1 MERISVVG
9 NTGSGKT
16 TLARQLSE
24 RLGFPLLELDSVMHQ
39 ADWTPLAEDDF
50 RQRIA
55 IFMEENS
62 YWIIDGNYSQV
73 LDAVWSKAD
82 TVVWL
87 DPPRLLIMYAVIGR
101 TLVRLFT
108 RRTLWNGNHESW
120 SNLFRF
126 NPQKSVVAWS
136 WRCHGERR
144 SQFQKAMGDPRW
156 KHLVF
161 IQLSDRKELS
171 HWLEMLPL

>member
-24 RLGFPLLELDSVMHQ
+24 RLEFPLLEPDSVMHQ

-55 IFMEENS
+55 MFMEAKS

-73 LDAVWSKAD
+73 LEAVWSKAD

-87 DPPRLLIMYAVIGR
+87 DPPLLRNISAVIGR
-101 TLVRLFT
+101 TLMRLFT
-108 RRTLWNGNHESW
+108 RQTLWNGNHEQW
-120 SNLFRF
+120 SNLFRL
-126 NPQKSVVAWS
+126 NPQKSVIAWT
-136 WRCHGERR
+136 WRSHGERR
-144 SQFQKAMGDPRW
+144 SQFRKAMEDPRW
-156 KHLVF
+156 KHLIF
-161 IQLSDRKELS
+161 IQLSDRKESS
-171 HWLEMLPL
+171 HWLQTFPV

>member
-9 NTGSGKT
+9 NTGSGKK

-24 RLGFPLLELDSVMHQ
+24 CLGFPLVEVDSVMHQ
-39 ADWTPLAEDDF
+39 ADWTALAEDDF

-55 IFMEENS
+55 MFMEAKS
-62 YWIIDGNYSQV
+62 YWIIDGIYSQV

-87 DPPRLLIMYAVIGR
+87 DPPRLLNMSAVIGR
-101 TLVRLFT
+101 TRVRLFA
-108 RRTLWNGNHESW
+108 RRNLWNGNREPW

-126 NPQKSVVAWS
+126 DPQKSVIAWS

-144 SQFQKAMGDPRW
+144 CQFPKAMEDPRW
-156 KHLVF
+156 KDLVF
-161 IQLSDRKELS
+161 IQLSDRKESS
-171 HWLEMLPL
+171 HWLEMLSV

>member
-87 DPPRLLIMYAVIGR
+87 DPRRLLNMYAVIG
-101 TLVRLFT
+101 
-108 RRTLWNGNHESW
+108 
-120 SNLFRF
+120 
-126 NPQKSVVAWS
+126 
-136 WRCHGERR
+136 
-144 SQFQKAMGDPRW
+144 
-156 KHLVF
+156 
-161 IQLSDRKELS
+161 
-171 HWLEMLPL
+171 